1 MSKASASVA
10 VLAGA
15 VNSVTPIQIPVVIMI
30 GSVAVAAAAALSE
43 DIWDGFRGRKRKPRS
58 GIERGVK
65 EQECNAGD

>member
-15 VNSVTPIQIPVVIMI
+15 VNSVTPIQIPVVIVI
-30 GSVAVAAAAALSE
+30 GGVAAAAAALSE
-43 DIWDGFRGRKRKPRS
+43 DIWDGFRGRARKPRS
-58 GIERGVK
+58 GIERGVE

>member
-15 VNSVTPIQIPVVIMI
+15 VNSVTPIQILVVIVI
-30 GSVAVAAAAALSE
+30 GGVAAAALSE
-43 DIWDGFRGRKRKPRS
+43 DIWDGFRGRARKPRS
-58 GIERGVK
+58 GSERGVE

>member
-15 VNSVTPIQIPVVIMI
+15 VNSVTPVQILVVIVI
-30 GSVAVAAAAALSE
+30 GGVAAASALSE
-43 DIWDGFRGRKRKPRS
+43 DIWDGFRGRARKFRS
-58 GIERGVK
+58 GSERGVE